1 MRIYVNTIHRKGPYQ
16 NHPRVSKL
24 KPASEG
30 GRCHRGC
37 VGAESEGWGCGRVG
51 GRGNSNRSGGRIQSI
66 SRYGISSFQ
75 KKETLEKETENIL
88 DRMEDSYQ
96 RLEKVLKVFNRML

>member
-1 MRIYVNTIHRKGPYQ
+1 M
-16 NHPRVSKL
+16 
-24 KPASEG
+24 
-30 GRCHRGC
+30 
-37 VGAESEGWGCGRVG
+37 
-51 GRGNSNRSGGRIQSI
+51 GNSFEEWGEEEIQLDLEEES
-66 SRYGISSFQ
+66 SLFRETGISSFE

>member
-1 MRIYVNTIHRKGPYQ
+1 M
-16 NHPRVSKL
+16 
-24 KPASEG
+24 
-30 GRCHRGC
+30 
-37 VGAESEGWGCGRVG
+37 
-51 GRGNSNRSGGRIQSI
+51 GNSFEEWGEEEIQLDVEEES
-66 SRYGISSFQ
+66 SLFRETGISSFE